1 MAHTPPQQE
10 REPLGWTPP
19 PLSKPPCN
27 GWTNPPDLDTLCGK
41 PGEIIAVHPGGVVGL
56 NSIVCRQCSRAPH
69 WVAAYGDWEHLLVKS
84 PQGQALLR

>member
-1 MAHTPPQQE
+1 MARTPPKQE
-10 REPLGWTPP
+10 RQPLGWTPP
-19 PLSKPPCN
+19 LLSKPPCN
-27 GWTNPPDLDTLCGK
+27 AWTNPPDLDTLRGK
-41 PGEIIAVHPGGVVGL
+41 PGEIIAVHPRRVVGL